1 MPPGV
6 ACNEADGP
14 LSAASG
20 MRILHLVSCRGWS
33 SDAYWAASISAELA
47 RAGHPTTLV
56 CRRGTEARVM
66 DRARDVGVEDIAA
79 LGLLGG
85 VHPRSDVAD
94 VRTLVRWMADADVV
108 HVHRGKEHWLA
119 ALANR
124 FAARPLPVVRTRHI
138 VQAIRPHA
146 LNRWLYGRATSLVVT
161 VSDAIRRQ
169 CVAAELLPAERVV
182 ALPGGVDC
190 GRFRPDVDG
199 GAYRRALGIPPGVPL
214 IGLVAGL
221 RVMKGHGVVVEAARI
236 LAARGRRFHVAFI
249 GAGSFEASI
258 RRAIDTADIADR
270 VSMAGFVPDP
280 PAAIAAFDVALYAAL
295 ESDGMSRALFECL
308 AAGKPLVATRVGV
321 VPEVLRDG
329 ETALLVPAGEPGP
342 LAAALERLLDDAD
355 LRRRLGA
362 AASAAARAR
371 FSSAEVARALAAHY
385 AGLVSAARQAA

>member
-1 MPPGV
+1 
-6 ACNEADGP
+6 
-14 LSAASG
+14 
-20 MRILHLVSCRGWS
+20 MRVLHVVSCRGWS

-56 CRRGTEARVM
+56 CRRGTEARVI
-66 DRARDVGVEDIAA
+66 DRARDLGVADVATLA
-79 LGLLGG
+79 LLGG
-85 VHPRSDVAD
+85 VHPRSDAAD
-94 VRTLVRWMADADVV
+94 VSALVRRMAEADVV

-124 FAARPLPVVRTRHI
+124 LAARPLPIVRTRHI

-182 ALPGGVDC
+182 ALQGGVDC
-190 GRFRPDVDG
+190 RRFRPDVDG
-199 GAYRRALGIPPGVPL
+199 GAHRRALGVPPDVPL

-221 RVMKGHGVVVEAARI
+221 RVMKGHGVVVEAARA
-236 LAARGRRFHVAFI
+236 LAARGHRFHVAFI
-249 GAGSFEASI
+249 GAGSFEAAI
-258 RRAIDTADIADR
+258 RRAVADAGIADR
-270 VSMAGFVPDP
+270 VSMTGFVADP

-308 AAGKPLVATRVGV
+308 AAGKPVVATRVGV
-321 VPEVLRDG
+321 APEVLSDG
-329 ETALLVPAGEPGP
+329 ETALLVPAGEPAP
-342 LAAALERLLDDAD
+342 LAEALDRLLDDAE

-362 AASAAARAR
+362 AAGAAARAR
-371 FSSAEVARALAAHY
+371 FSSGEVARALAAHY
-385 AGLVSAARQAA
+385 AGLVSAARLAA